1 MKFPIR
7 KVSTLLDTN
16 GAWQLTPAL
25 PLPTIQP
32 TTVAVK
38 GYGER
43 PSGRTRSAYAG
54 EKSCTSG
61 RALT

>member
-16 GAWQLTPAL
+16 GAWQLTRAL

-38 GYGER
+38 VTENALAAEHDRRMLARSLALRGEH
-43 PSGRTRSAYAG
+43 
-54 EKSCTSG
+54 
-61 RALT
+61 

>member
-7 KVSTLLDTN
+7 MVSTLLDTDDT
-16 GAWQLTPAL
+16 WQLTPAV

-38 GYGER
+38 VTENALAAELDR
-43 PSGRTRSAYAG
+43 RMLARSLALRG
-54 EKSCTSG
+54 
-61 RALT
+61 ALT

>member
-38 GYGER
+38 VTENALAAELDRRMLARSLALRGEH
-43 PSGRTRSAYAG
+43 
-54 EKSCTSG
+54 
-61 RALT
+61 

>member
-7 KVSTLLDTN
+7 KVSTLLDT

-38 GYGER
+38 VTENALAAELDRRMLARSLALRGEH
-43 PSGRTRSAYAG
+43 
-54 EKSCTSG
+54 
-61 RALT
+61 